1 LRVAQPALSRQIQDL
16 EDDVGFTLFE
26 RLPRGVKLSAA
37 GKVFLEDARRI
48 LRAVDEA
55 TARAA
60 RVARGE
66 TGTLRVGFAEN
77 ASWHGVVPDS
87 FRRFRDQQ
95 PDAELQ
101 LQPAPS
107 SDQLDALRSGR
118 LDAGFVNFMP
128 TSDPEL
134 DQLTVA
140 VHRVELAVPKNHPLV
155 RRKSLRVRD
164 LAGSAFVWFPRRTNP
179 TFHDRIMRECQRGGL
194 RFPRIVQEG
203 RNEATILSLV
213 STGMGV
219 GWVLASARWR
229 CPQNV
234 VILPVADLTATVR
247 LALTW
252 RRDNAS
258 PLLER
263 FIAEVRSL
271 PEVRAANKG

>member
-1 LRVAQPALSRQIQDL
+1 
-16 EDDVGFTLFE
+16 
-26 RLPRGVKLSAA
+26 
-37 GKVFLEDARRI
+37 
-48 LRAVDEA
+48 
-55 TARAA
+55 
-60 RVARGE
+60 
-66 TGTLRVGFAEN
+66 
-77 ASWHGVVPDS
+77 
-87 FRRFRDQQ
+87 
-95 PDAELQ
+95 
-101 LQPAPS
+101 
-107 SDQLDALRSGR
+107 
-118 LDAGFVNFMP
+118 
-128 TSDPEL
+128 
-134 DQLTVA
+134 
-140 VHRVELAVPKNHPLV
+140 
-155 RRKSLRVRD
+155 
-164 LAGSAFVWFPRRTNP
+164 
-179 TFHDRIMRECQRGGL
+179 MRECQRGGL

-271 PEVRAANKG
+271 PEVRAANTG